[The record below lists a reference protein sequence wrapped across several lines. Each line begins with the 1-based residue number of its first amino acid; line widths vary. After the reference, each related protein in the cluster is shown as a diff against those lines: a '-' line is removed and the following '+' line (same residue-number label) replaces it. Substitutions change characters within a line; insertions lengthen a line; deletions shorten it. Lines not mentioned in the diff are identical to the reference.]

1 MGVKKTWDRINGKL
15 RYFVLDMQARPLN
28 NAYAAT
34 KSMKAI
40 TNIKNGTMSRRWI
53 IFILA
58 TSHFFLSQFYRT
70 SNAVIAP
77 ELIRDLSLD
86 TQGLGLLSAAF
97 FYGFALTQIP
107 ISVLLDKVGPRW
119 MMTVL
124 SLLGILGAVIFSMAD
139 SLGIG
144 LVGRVLLGIGMACN
158 LMGTFKLLT
167 DWFEP
172 LLFAT
177 LIGVVASIGTFGN
190 MISATPLAMLVEQI
204 GWRYSFQLIAGINL
218 ILTLTFFVVVRDRP
232 SRPSAPTSG
241 AKPTISMQ
249 QAYLNLGLLLKN
261 KDYWI
266 ISFATFVRYGTFAA
280 FQALWAGPFLIE
292 VMGYSAINAGN
303 LILLMNV
310 GVIIG
315 SPLWGA
321 LSDRVFKTRRS
332 PIVFC
337 LLCLAL
343 IYLILVSISPGTRP
357 VVMMP
362 IFFAFGLISSGGLLM
377 YPHIKDLMPTQM
389 AGAAMT
395 SVNFFNMLGPAVF
408 LQGLGILMQRL
419 YPDAS
424 RGPAAFDAAFWVCL
438 LSLLAVAGLY
448 FFTKEKSST
457 SF

>member
-1 MGVKKTWDRINGKL
+1 
-15 RYFVLDMQARPLN
+15 MQARPHN

-40 TNIKNGTMSRRWI
+40 TIIKNEMMSRRWI

-70 SNAVIAP
+70 SSAVIAP

-86 TQGLGLLSAAF
+86 TEGLGLLSASF

-144 LVGRVLLGIGMACN
+144 LVGRILLGIGMACN
-158 LMGTFKLLT
+158 LMGTFKLLIG
-167 DWFEP
+167 WFEP
-172 LLFAT
+172 LIFAT
-177 LIGVVASIGTFGN
+177 LTGLVISIGTLGN
-190 MISATPLAMLVEQI
+190 IVATTPLVMLVEQI
-204 GWRYSFQLIAGINL
+204 GWRQSFQLIAAINL
-218 ILTLTFFVVVRDRP
+218 ILTLTLYIVVRDRP
-232 SRPSAPTSG
+232 SRSSRNSSNMEPS
-241 AKPTISMQ
+241 ISFR
-249 QAYLNLGLLLKN
+249 QAFSNLARFLQDR
-261 KDYWI
+261 DYWF
-266 ISFATFVRYGTFAA
+266 ISLATFVRYGTFAA
-280 FQALWAGPFLIE
+280 FQALWAGPFLME
-292 VMGYSAINAGN
+292 VMGYSAISTGN

-310 GVIIG
+310 GLIIG

-321 LSDRVFKTRRS
+321 LSDRVFKTRRRL
-332 PIVFC
+332 IVFC

-343 IYLILVSISPGTRP
+343 IYLILVSISAGTRP

-362 IFFAFGLISSGGLLM
+362 IFFAFGLITSGGLLM

-395 SVNFFNMLGPAVF
+395 GVNFFNMRGPAVF

-424 RGPAAFDAAFWVCL
+424 RGPAAFDAVFWVCMA
-438 LSLLAVAGLY
+438 SLLAAAVLY
-448 FFTKEKSST
+448 SFTKEKASI
-457 SF
+457 

>member
-1 MGVKKTWDRINGKL
+1 M
-15 RYFVLDMQARPLN
+15 
-28 NAYAAT
+28 
-34 KSMKAI
+34 
-40 TNIKNGTMSRRWI
+40 MSRRWI

-86 TQGLGLLSAAF
+86 TQGLGLLSASF

-172 LLFAT
+172 PIFAT

-190 MISATPLAMLVEQI
+190 MIAATPLVMLVEQM
-204 GWRYSFQLIAGINL
+204 GWRHSFQLIAGINL
-218 ILTLTFFVVVRDRP
+218 ILTLTFYIVVRDRP
-232 SRPSAPTSG
+232 SRSSIHTSSREPS
-241 AKPTISMQ
+241 ISLR
-249 QAYLNLGLLLKN
+249 QAFSNLAMFLQDR
-261 KDYWI
+261 DYWF
-266 ISFATFVRYGTFAA
+266 ISVATFVRYGTFAA
-280 FQALWAGPFLIE
+280 FQALWAGPFLME
-292 VMGYSAINAGN
+292 VIGYSAVKAGN
-303 LILLMNV
+303 LILLMTV
-310 GVIIG
+310 GIIIG
-315 SPLWGA
+315 SPFWGVM
-321 LSDRVFKTRRS
+321 SDRIFKTRKW
-332 PIVFC
+332 IIIFC
-337 LLCLAL
+337 LVTLAVIAL
-343 IYLILVSISPGTRP
+343 GLMSIPTNASLV
-357 VVMMP
+357 VVASF
-362 IFFAFGLISSGGLLM
+362 FFAFGFFSSAGLLM
-377 YPHIKDLMPTQM
+377 YPHIKDLMPTEM
-389 AGAAMT
+389 AGAAMAG
-395 SVNFFNMLGPAVF
+395 VNFFNMLGPAVF

-424 RGPAAFDAAFWVCL
+424 RGPAAFDAVFWVCM
-438 LSLLAVAGLY
+438 LSLLAAGGLY
-448 FFTKEKSST
+448 LFTAEKRQVRRNN
-457 SF
+457 